1 MTIDLSNAKPG
12 DKFGDAIGTT
22 WVYAREQRRG
32 PSAYDNYH
40 VLSCIQKNGIPS
52 TQFFS
57 KDGKCEYY
65 KSNNLVSKIS
75 PTMPFY
81 AVIPNTQVTRSKI
94 DVFQMVDPNSEDEGI
109 LRVEL
114 LVDNAGAFITGVSN
128 GAREDV
134 SIGHKDLAIA
144 LARAILEAYDENF

>member
-1 MTIDLSNAKPG
+1 
-12 DKFGDAIGTT
+12 
-22 WVYAREQRRG
+22 
-32 PSAYDNYH
+32 
-40 VLSCIQKNGIPS
+40 
-52 TQFFS
+52 
-57 KDGKCEYY
+57 
-65 KSNNLVSKIS
+65 
-75 PTMPFY
+75 MPFY